1 MHGFN
6 NITPAQLEQLG
17 QSTPLQLVDVRTG
30 AEVAQGMIDGALHI
44 PLYLLPLQYAELDP
58 ARPAVFYCQ
67 SGMRSAQACAFLAA
81 RGYAALYNLQ
91 GGILAWLQQFGR
103 AVCQPV

>member
-6 NITPAQLEQLG
+6 NITLAQLEQLG
-17 QSTPLQLVDVRTG
+17 QSTSLQLVDVRTDV
-30 AEVAQGMIDGALHI
+30 EVVRGMIDGALHI
-44 PLYLLPLQYAELDP
+44 PLHLLPLRYAELDP

-67 SGMRSAQACAFLAA
+67 SGVRSAQACAFLAA
-81 RGYAALYNLQ
+81 KGYATLYNLQ

-103 AVCQPV
+103 AVCQPA